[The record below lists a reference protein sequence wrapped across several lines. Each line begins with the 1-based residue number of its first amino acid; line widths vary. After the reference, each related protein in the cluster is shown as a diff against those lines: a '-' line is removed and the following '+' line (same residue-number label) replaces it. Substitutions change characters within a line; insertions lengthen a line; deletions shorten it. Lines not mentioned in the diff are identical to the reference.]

1 MKIAAE
7 TSLSRAE
14 TRDLYESVGWD
25 GYVADLDTLVRGLAA
40 SHTLLTARADDGR
53 LLGLARTV
61 SDGETVCYVQ
71 DVLVHP
77 DAHRQGIGRA
87 LMEELK
93 RRYAHCRFFVLS
105 TDRAGTEGART
116 SHPFYRS
123 LGLIP
128 HEEQEMA
135 AFALPI
141 GRQQPAEQ

>member
-1 MKIAAE
+1 MRIAAE
-7 TSLSRAE
+7 AGLDRAE
-14 TRDLYESVGWD
+14 ARDLYAAVGWHSYLD
-25 GYVADLDTLVRGLAA
+25 DLDRLVRGLAG

-77 DAHRQGIGRA
+77 GAHRQGVGRA

-93 RRYAHCRFFVLS
+93 HRYAHCRFFVLS
-105 TDRAGTEGART
+105 TDRAGTEGAR
-116 SHPFYRS
+116 SAHPFYRS

-141 GRQQPAEQ
+141 GGEAGRQ